1 MTQGDSE
8 IMATMTETE
17 QGYAR
22 LSCRVKVPIKR
33 RAEEAAGLLGLSI
46 TDFTEEALEEKA
58 QVVFE
63 RHEKI
68 ILSKRDFERFV
79 EIIENPQPPTPE
91 LVAAMQEYQT
101 LKEQNP
107 GGNW

>member
-1 MTQGDSE
+1 MTQGGQS
-8 IMATMTETE
+8 IMAIMTETE
-17 QGYAR
+17 YAR
-22 LSCRVKVPIKR
+22 LSCRVKTTIKE

-79 EIIENPQPPTPE
+79 EIIENPEPPTPE
-91 LVAAMQEYQT
+91 LIAAMKEYQK
-101 LKEQNP
+101 LKAENP